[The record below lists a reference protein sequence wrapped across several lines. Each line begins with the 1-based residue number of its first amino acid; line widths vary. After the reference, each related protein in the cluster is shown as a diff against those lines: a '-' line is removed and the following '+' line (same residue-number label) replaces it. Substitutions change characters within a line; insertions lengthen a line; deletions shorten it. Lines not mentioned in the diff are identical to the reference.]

1 GLYTTCPYCNGR
13 GHVKSDRTM
22 SVEIQRRLI
31 SVIRRL
37 KPEIERRQDP
47 YWLRVFCHPHAL
59 QRLRHEDEQILV
71 DLEDTYR
78 VKLSFRADPA
88 YHVENFKIVD
98 AMTGQELR

>member
-1 GLYTTCPYCNGR
+1 
-13 GHVKSDRTM
+13 M
-22 SVEIQRRLI
+22 SVEIQRRLT

-37 KPEIERRQDP
+37 KPNIDASGEA

-59 QRLRHEDEQILV
+59 ERLRAEDERILV
-71 DLEDTYR
+71 EIEDNYG

-98 AMTGQELR
+98 ARTGQELR